1 MSKSPH
7 HLEQSH
13 EEGDEG
19 WIVSYADLV
28 TLMLGFFILMY
39 KVVADEGSV
48 KKLEKQIGDA
58 LLGNKR
64 ASMEQVLE
72 EASEERKAR
81 AFQLLVTMLDLGDSA
96 ENAVGNIESK
106 YADAGS
112 AEAFQKILE
121 KEMSPKAKQQLQ
133 VLKAGPL
140 QKDVALRLVIPS
152 DTTFR
157 SGEAEVNGA
166 TRDNLAELAQGLLP
180 MDDLLEVEV
189 TGHTDE
195 QPTRSGGK
203 WASNWELSAARAAA
217 VAAILRQEGLSGEK
231 LRIAGVA
238 HFQPLIPVS
247 GLSGEALQDAR
258 AKNRRIEIAIRRQRP
273 VQKVEDAPEQTRK
286 P

>member
-1 MSKSPH
+1 M
-7 HLEQSH
+7 EQQH
-13 EEGDEG
+13 EENDEG

-48 KKLEKQIGDA
+48 KKLEQKIGDA

-72 EASEERKAR
+72 EATEERKAR
-81 AFQLLVTMLDLGDSA
+81 AFQLLVAMLDLGDSA
-96 ENAVGNIESK
+96 ENAVGNIERK

-112 AEAFQKILE
+112 AEAFQKIME
-121 KEMSPKAKQQLQ
+121 KELSPKAQQQLQ
-133 VLKAGPL
+133 VLKGGPL
-140 QKDVALRLVIPS
+140 QKDIALRLVIPS

-157 SGEAEVNGA
+157 SGEAEVNGV
-166 TRDNLAELAQGLLP
+166 THENLKELAQGLLP
-180 MDDLLEVEV
+180 MDDLLEIEV
-189 TGHTDE
+189 TGHTDD
-195 QPTRSGGK
+195 QPTRVGGK

-217 VAAILRQEGLSGEK
+217 VAAILRNEGLSGEK

-247 GLSGEALQDAR
+247 ALSGEALLEAR
-258 AKNRRIEIAIRRQRP
+258 AKNRRIEIAIKRKRP
-273 VQKVEDAPEQTRK
+273 KPKAEPEPTRK

>member
-1 MSKSPH
+1 MSKNPH
-7 HLEQSH
+7 HMEQSH

-96 ENAVGNIESK
+96 ENAVGNIERK

-121 KEMSPKAKQQLQ
+121 KELSPKAKQQLQ

-157 SGEAEVNGA
+157 SGEAEVNGG
-166 TRDNLAELAQGLLP
+166 TRDNLVELVQGLLP

-195 QPTRSGGK
+195 QPTRVGGK

>member
-7 HLEQSH
+7 HLEQPH

-96 ENAVGNIESK
+96 ENAVGNIERK

-112 AEAFQKILE
+112 AEALQKILE
-121 KEMSPKAKQQLQ
+121 KELSPKARQQLQ

-157 SGEAEVNGA
+157 SGEADVNGQ
-166 TRDNLAELAQGLLP
+166 TRNHLAELTQGLLP

-195 QPTRSGGK
+195 QPTRVGGK

-217 VAAILRQEGLSGEK
+217 VAAILRQEGISGEK
-231 LRIAGVA
+231 LRISGVA

-247 GLSGEALQDAR
+247 GLSGEALQEAR
-258 AKNRRIEIAIRRQRP
+258 SKNRRIEIAIRRQRP
-273 VQKVEDAPEQTRK
+273 IQKAEEAPEETRK

>member
-1 MSKSPH
+1 M
-7 HLEQSH
+7 EQH
-13 EEGDEG
+13 EESDEG

-48 KKLEKQIGDA
+48 KKLEKAIGDA
-58 LLGNKR
+58 MLGNKR

-96 ENAVGNIESK
+96 ENAVGNIERK
-106 YADAGS
+106 YAEAGS
-112 AEAFQKILE
+112 AEAFQKILDQ
-121 KEMSPKAKQQLQ
+121 EMSPKAKQQLQ

-140 QKDVALRLVIPS
+140 QKDIALRIVIPS

-157 SGEAEVNGA
+157 SGEADINSL
-166 TRDNLAELAQGLLP
+166 TRNNLAELARGLLP
-180 MDDLLEVEV
+180 MDDLLEVEI

-195 QPTRSGGK
+195 QPTRAGGK

-217 VAAILRQEGLSGEK
+217 VAAVMRSEGLSGEK

-238 HFQPLIPVS
+238 HFQPLVPVI
-247 GLSGEALQDAR
+247 GLAGESLLDAR
-258 AKNRRIEIAIRRQRP
+258 AQNRRIEIAIKRKRP
-273 VQKVEDAPEQTRK
+273 VQKQETDAEGKVK

>member
-7 HLEQSH
+7 HMEQAH
-13 EEGDEG
+13 EEGEEG
-19 WIVSYADLV
+19 WIMSYADLV
-28 TLMLGFFILMY
+28 TLMMGFFILMY

-64 ASMEQVLE
+64 PSMEQVLE

-96 ENAVGNIESK
+96 ENAVGNIERK

-112 AEAFQKILE
+112 AESFQKILE
-121 KEMSPKAKQQLQ
+121 KELTPKAKEQLQ

-157 SGEAEVNGA
+157 SGEAEVNA
-166 TRDNLAELAQGLLP
+166 LTQNNLKELAQGLLP
-180 MDDLLEVEV
+180 LDDLVEVEV

-195 QPTRSGGK
+195 QPTRVGGK

-217 VAAILRQEGLSGEK
+217 VAAILRNEGLSGEK

-238 HFQPLIPVS
+238 HFQPLIPAQ
-247 GLSGEALQDAR
+247 GLSGEALQEAR
-258 AKNRRIEIAIRRQRP
+258 AKNRRIEIAIKRKRP
-273 VQKVEDAPEQTRK
+273 VQNAEKDTEPTRT

>member
-1 MSKSPH
+1 MSKRSN
-7 HLEQSH
+7 HLEQQH

-96 ENAVGNIESK
+96 ENAVGNIERK
-106 YADAGS
+106 YSEAGS
-112 AEAFQKILE
+112 AEAFEKILE
-121 KEMSPKAKQQLQ
+121 KELSPKAKEQLQ

-140 QKDVALRLVIPS
+140 QKDVSLRLVIPS

-157 SGEAEVNGA
+157 SGEADVNER
-166 TRDNLAELAQGLLP
+166 TRENLAELVKGLLP
-180 MDDLLEVEV
+180 MDDLLEVEI

-195 QPTRSGGK
+195 QPTRAGGK

-238 HFQPLIPVS
+238 HYQPLIPPA
-247 GLSGEALQDAR
+247 GLSGDSLQEAR
-258 AKNRRIEIAIRRQRP
+258 ARNRRIEIAIRRQRP
-273 VQKVEDAPEQTRK
+273 IQKPDHDTETRK

>member
-1 MSKSPH
+1 MGHSPH
-7 HLEQSH
+7 HMEQH
-13 EEGDEG
+13 EEGEEG

-28 TLMLGFFILMY
+28 TLMMGFFILMY

-48 KKLEKQIGDA
+48 KKLEKKIGEA
-58 LLGNKR
+58 MLGNKR
-64 ASMEQVLE
+64 PAMEQVLE

-81 AFQLLVTMLDLGDSA
+81 AFQLLVSMLDLGDNA
-96 ENAVGNIESK
+96 ENAVGNIERK
-106 YADAGS
+106 YADSGS

-121 KEMSPKAKQQLQ
+121 KEMSPKARQQLQ

-152 DTTFR
+152 DTSFR
-157 SGEAEVNGA
+157 SGEAEIIGT
-166 TRDNLAELAQGLLP
+166 TREHLAELVKGLLP
-180 MDDLLEVEV
+180 MDDLLEIEI

-195 QPTRSGGK
+195 QPTRAGGK

-217 VAAILRQEGLSGEK
+217 VGAILRTEGLSGEK

-238 HFQPLIPVS
+238 HFQPLIPTA
-247 GLSGEALQDAR
+247 GLSGESLQEAR
-258 AKNRRIEIAIRRQRP
+258 SKNRRIEIAIKRQRP
-273 VQKVEDAPEQTRK
+273 VQKPEPKEEGTTR